1 MIKPIDDAHLWW
13 SFQKGDRKAF
23 EILLEQHYQTMFNY
37 GIRLVKSKD
46 LAYDCLQDLFVE
58 LWNRRSF
65 LETPRSIKAYLLT
78 SYKRR
83 LLKEIVLNRKNIN
96 PLNGDS
102 ELEVQF
108 NIETYLIN
116 NEIEHETLIRLK
128 IELGNL
134 SKRQREAL
142 YLRFYEELEYQ
153 EISKIMEISHHST
166 VNLVYE
172 ALKMMRR
179 NWVMSLL
186 FPVVMAFN

>member
-1 MIKPIDDAHLWW
+1 MIEPLDDTHLWH

-23 EILLEQHYQTMFNY
+23 EIILEQYYQTMFNY
-37 GIRLVKSKD
+37 GTRLVQSKD

-58 LWNRRSF
+58 LWNRRGF
-65 LETPRSIKAYLLT
+65 LETPRSIKSYLLA

-83 LLKEIVLNRKNIN
+83 LIKEVAYFKKNSNELNEDIEI
-96 PLNGDS
+96 D
-102 ELEVQF
+102 VQF

-128 IELGNL
+128 RELGSL

-142 YLRFYEELEYQ
+142 YLRFYEELAYE
-153 EISKIMEISHHST
+153 EIAKIMEISHHST

-179 NWVMSLL
+179 NWVMSLF
-186 FPVVMAFN
+186 FPVLICFY

>member
-1 MIKPIDDAHLWW
+1 MIEPIDDTHLWH
-13 SFQKGDRKAF
+13 SFQKGERKAF
-23 EILLEQHYQTMFNY
+23 EIILEQYYQTLFNY
-37 GIRLVKSKD
+37 GKRLVQSKD

-58 LWNRRSF
+58 LWNRRGF
-65 LETPRSIKAYLLT
+65 LETPRSIKSYLLA

-83 LLKEIVLNRKNIN
+83 LIKELAFFKKNSNELNEDIEI
-96 PLNGDS
+96 D
-102 ELEVQF
+102 VQF

-128 IELGNL
+128 RELGSL

-142 YLRFYEELEYQ
+142 YLRFYEELEYE

-179 NWVMSLL
+179 NWVMSLF
-186 FPVVMAFN
+186 FPVLICLY